1 MKPAVM
7 RQNNLLSGIIMAIL
21 LPLVIGGLVFSVDW
35 LTYKIFGFNLSREK
49 HYLYLLS
56 MIGNLFA
63 IRYYFVKLNYEKT
76 GMGFLLVTTAAIIT
90 YFYFYQAK
98 GF

>member
-7 RQNNLLSGIIMAIL
+7 RQNNVLSGMIMAIL
-21 LPLVIGGLVFSVDW
+21 LPLVIGGLLFSVDW
-35 LTYKIFGFNLSREK
+35 LTYKTFGFNLSQEK

-63 IRYYFVKLNYEKT
+63 FRYYFVKLNYEKT
-76 GMGFLLVTTAAIIT
+76 GMGFLLVTTAAIIA
-90 YFYFYQAK
+90 YFYLYQVK